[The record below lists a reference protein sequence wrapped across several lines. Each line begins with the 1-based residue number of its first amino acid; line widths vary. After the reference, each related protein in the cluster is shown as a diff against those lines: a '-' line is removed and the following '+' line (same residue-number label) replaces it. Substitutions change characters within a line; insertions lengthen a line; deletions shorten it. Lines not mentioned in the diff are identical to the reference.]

1 MGYDVGVLE
10 WRFDELKELDKK
22 IRKLL
27 TMHKGLH
34 PKSDVDRLYFSRKEG
49 GSGLVTCESTIRS
62 EENSLGWYL
71 RSSNENLLQK
81 VNHVRILKFRES
93 VSKNDFKN
101 WLNEK
106 RVKNWKEKQM
116 YGQCN

>member
-22 IRKLL
+22 TRKLL

-34 PKSDVDRLYFSRKEG
+34 PKSDVDRLYF
-49 GSGLVTCESTIRS
+49 TIRS

-71 RSSNENLLQK
+71 RISNENLLQK

-106 RVKNWKEKQM
+106 RVENWKEKQM